1 MTVIEEEKIGR
12 EITCNIYNDVDEK
25 KLIWTIR
32 FPMANQELNDY
43 NYLMIYNDEMEPIH
57 GAFDFLNMNEAD
69 QSLNTRLKNQQALKL
84 LFCYQAIISKELVDF
99 TLSDINNLVS
109 FLRGFNMGGQAIQ
122 FRNLTLRSNDT
133 VNGYLSVYRAYL
145 EFLGLRNRFLSA
157 SKQTLMRTDF
167 GKGQKYKANLKS
179 ASPVTDVPTYISVEQ
194 FQKIINIIRTKY
206 SVRDEIIVRLM
217 FQCGM
222 RIGEVLGL
230 TADDVVMEKID
241 GQYVT
246 LAYIRNRASDKSFQN
261 AKTVMNVH
269 SSKQYHSKDIKVET
283 YGYQY
288 VVVPKDL
295 YSMINDYIED
305 VHAKAR
311 KKNRKDY
318 FKYTVAD
325 RIDTEKDYD
334 DINYY
339 IFLNKWN
346 RPLSQTTWN
355 DVCRQLFSEVGIP
368 LDKGKKEKNLNH
380 RFRHG
385 FAMFNVQYLHCNEL
399 ELGDRLRDSSP
410 SAVACYFK
418 PTVQDQ
424 IKTKEEFV
432 KSLYDVIPELRK
444 EEN

>member
-1 MTVIEEEKIGR
+1 M
-12 EITCNIYNDVDEK
+12 
-25 KLIWTIR
+25 
-32 FPMANQELNDY
+32 
-43 NYLMIYNDEMEPIH
+43 
-57 GAFDFLNMNEAD
+57 
-69 QSLNTRLKNQQALKL
+69 
-84 LFCYQAIISKELVDF
+84 
-99 TLSDINNLVS
+99 
-109 FLRGFNMGGQAIQ
+109 
-122 FRNLTLRSNDT
+122 
-133 VNGYLSVYRAYL
+133 
-145 EFLGLRNRFLSA
+145 
-157 SKQTLMRTDF
+157 
-167 GKGQKYKANLKS
+167 
-179 ASPVTDVPTYISVEQ
+179 
-194 FQKIINIIRTKY
+194 
-206 SVRDEIIVRLM
+206 
-217 FQCGM
+217 
-222 RIGEVLGL
+222 
-230 TADDVVMEKID
+230 
-241 GQYVT
+241 
-246 LAYIRNRASDKSFQN
+246 
-261 AKTVMNVH
+261 
-269 SSKQYHSKDIKVET
+269 
-283 YGYQY
+283 
-288 VVVPKDL
+288 
-295 YSMINDYIED
+295 
-305 VHAKAR
+305 HAKAR